1 MSSFWDKFEKF
12 KSDKEKGK
20 KAEDDSADFEKG
32 EGRTGL
38 SRSYGGK
45 WNDSWEDWVGGR
57 DSEKGYT
64 RSSSYGS
71 SWADKYKGRSY
82 SSYMFGDSFTLED
95 KELIRQGYKMAANFV
110 NALIPHKKV
119 HLHFVSEGLEAEK
132 SDAKNLHLSNKVFED
147 KTITSSERM
156 DVFIGEAIH
165 ECSHALY
172 TNFDSKTP
180 SNVIAQSIFNVI
192 EDERVEAELSDEFPG
207 YINYIEKLKKYFY
220 EIDFKRRLADM
231 GIKEATMNESQKML
245 LSMYHAIRY
254 PKNLTDGE
262 KVQYKKLFD
271 GAKKILTPYPKN
283 TKESVSAAEA
293 IYKLMKQEKSDFD
306 QEMQNDAMKEML
318 EKNQKCKSGKGG
330 GKGMSTK
337 GMSAEQKKELME
349 KMLKEMMKNLKEQLK
364 GKAEKK
370 EKGEGKGEGVPVPT
384 PSEEG
389 KSFEE
394 MKDEYEMDKET
405 KDFYDKLMAEFR
417 KMSVD
422 LLGDAEK
429 IMKEMAEKA
438 NQSLDSAEAENST
451 KEAQIAEAF
460 GNGSISNEF
469 SAEMYRSYGGGIGG
483 VNAKTI
489 FYKPQSKS
497 TKYSDYK
504 RLVSP
509 YAGTLNKVLQFRSVD
524 KKLVHKSVRSGYI
537 DTNKLAEA
545 VQGVPTVY
553 ERFGHAKSNTV
564 AVCLVVDESGS
575 MSGSK
580 IDKATTAAILLAEAL
595 KKNKEIELFVYGH
608 SADISF
614 HGSVDMRIYKEPGY
628 ISEGGM
634 GNIPRNQLSNNADG
648 YAIYEAAK
656 RVRKFTNRP
665 CVMFVMS
672 DGAPAASIYN
682 GMDGGVGH
690 TKKMVDKVTKEENM
704 EVIQIAIEG
713 HVPSEKMFKN
723 YVKFTNLS
731 ELPSSLGKLVRKI
744 VSKMIQVTV
753 VNY

>member
-1 MSSFWDKFEKF
+1 
-12 KSDKEKGK
+12 
-20 KAEDDSADFEKG
+20 
-32 EGRTGL
+32 
-38 SRSYGGK
+38 
-45 WNDSWEDWVGGR
+45 
-57 DSEKGYT
+57 
-64 RSSSYGS
+64 
-71 SWADKYKGRSY
+71 
-82 SSYMFGDSFTLED
+82 
-95 KELIRQGYKMAANFV
+95 
-110 NALIPHKKV
+110 
-119 HLHFVSEGLEAEK
+119 
-132 SDAKNLHLSNKVFED
+132 
-147 KTITSSERM
+147 
-156 DVFIGEAIH
+156 
-165 ECSHALY
+165 
-172 TNFDSKTP
+172 
-180 SNVIAQSIFNVI
+180 
-192 EDERVEAELSDEFPG
+192 
-207 YINYIEKLKKYFY
+207 
-220 EIDFKRRLADM
+220 
-231 GIKEATMNESQKML
+231 
-245 LSMYHAIRY
+245 
-254 PKNLTDGE
+254 
-262 KVQYKKLFD
+262 
-271 GAKKILTPYPKN
+271 
-283 TKESVSAAEA
+283 
-293 IYKLMKQEKSDFD
+293 
-306 QEMQNDAMKEML
+306 
-318 EKNQKCKSGKGG
+318 
-330 GKGMSTK
+330 
-337 GMSAEQKKELME
+337 
-349 KMLKEMMKNLKEQLK
+349 
-364 GKAEKK
+364 
-370 EKGEGKGEGVPVPT
+370 
-384 PSEEG
+384 
-389 KSFEE
+389 
-394 MKDEYEMDKET
+394 
-405 KDFYDKLMAEFR
+405 
-417 KMSVD
+417 
-422 LLGDAEK
+422 
-429 IMKEMAEKA
+429 
-438 NQSLDSAEAENST
+438 
-451 KEAQIAEAF
+451 
-460 GNGSISNEF
+460 
-469 SAEMYRSYGGGIGG
+469 
-483 VNAKTI
+483 
-489 FYKPQSKS
+489 
-497 TKYSDYK
+497 
-504 RLVSP
+504 
-509 YAGTLNKVLQFRSVD
+509 VD

-553 ERFGHAKSNTV
+553 ERFGHAKSNKV